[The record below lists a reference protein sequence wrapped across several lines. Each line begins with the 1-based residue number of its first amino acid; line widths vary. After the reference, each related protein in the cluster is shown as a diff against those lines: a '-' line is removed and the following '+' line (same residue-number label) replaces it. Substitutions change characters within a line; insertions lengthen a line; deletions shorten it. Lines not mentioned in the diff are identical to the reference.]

1 MSKRALLIP
10 VAVIVAGVAVL
21 GFVNI
26 YLARWAARAL
36 PVPVEGETVF
46 VIRPGATLAAVART
60 LAEAEL
66 ADPTWFSMR
75 ARQRNLAS
83 SLRHGEYRV
92 YAGDTPDRL
101 LDRLVS
107 GDVVRH
113 RFRLPEGATVADVID
128 RLAVDDRLAFDLEGA
143 TPANLMAS
151 LRLGD
156 GHAEGWFFPDTYLF
170 ERDDKA
176 TVLLRR
182 AHARMQQVLA
192 ACWADRDPSVQY
204 VDQRQAL
211 VMASIVEKETGRM
224 ADRPRIA
231 GVFLR
236 RMRLNMRL
244 QSDPTVIY
252 GLGAAFDG
260 NLRRSHLGDESP
272 YNTYRYD
279 GLPPTPIALPG
290 RASIEAALHPT
301 PGDALYFV
309 ARGDGTSEF
318 SADLEQHN
326 AAVRRYQVIDAQ

>member
-21 GFVNI
+21 AFVNI

-36 PVPVEGETVF
+36 PVAAEGETVF

-60 LAEAEL
+60 LAETEL
-66 ADPTWFSMR
+66 VDPTWFSMR
-75 ARQRNLAS
+75 ARQRSLAA

-92 YAGDTPDRL
+92 YRGDTPDSL

-107 GDVVRH
+107 GDVVQH
-113 RFRLPEGATVADVID
+113 RFRLPEGATVVDVID
-128 RLAVDDRLAFDLEGA
+128 RLAADDRLAYDLAGA
-143 TPANLMAS
+143 TPADLMAS

-176 TVLLRR
+176 SDLLRR

-192 ACWADRDPSVQY
+192 ACWADRDPNVQY
-204 VDQRQAL
+204 GDQRQAL
-211 VMASIVEKETGRM
+211 VMASIVEKETGVM

-260 NLRRSHLGDESP
+260 DLRRSDLGVESP
-272 YNTYRYD
+272 YNTYRHD
-279 GLPPTPIALPG
+279 GLPPTPISLPG

-326 AAVRRYQVIDAQ
+326 AAVRRYQIRDAK

>member
-36 PVPVEGETVF
+36 PVPVAGETVF

-92 YAGDTPDRL
+92 DAGDTPDRL

-128 RLAVDDRLAFDLEGA
+128 RLAVDDRLAFDLERA

-176 TVLLRR
+176 SVLLRR

-211 VMASIVEKETGRM
+211 VMASIVEKETGLM

-252 GLGAAFDG
+252 GLGATFDG